1 MNFLYNFDVCM
12 IAKTTYGLFVYI
24 QVHKLNP
31 SCFAVSIKLCK
42 QWSLAIVDLISS
54 PELQPQMSFSDCLLS
69 DVYLS
74 VCKHFIVSSSPEPL
88 SQLHSNMTQNKASL
102 SERTHLFNNK
112 ENSILKK
119 EIMFFLT

>member
-69 DVYLS
+69 NFCPYI
-74 VCKHFIVSSSPEPL
+74 CKLFTVSSSPEPL
-88 SQLHSNMTQNKASL
+88 GQLHSNMTQNKASL
-102 SERTHLFNNK
+102 SEGTHLFTNK

-119 EIMFFLT
+119 EIMFFLS